1 MFTHPP
7 LPRRRIKDAV
17 YQVMS
22 HAAGWANVFL
32 EMVREE
38 GTVCE
43 VRRSM
48 VPVAQSVSEL
58 LAETWRGH
66 DWKTY
71 RLAYGTRLDDER
83 VRASQQ
89 APVPTQLRWAAPQLG
104 DTYDPTI
111 AELFVD
117 IPRTP
122 VTSLDDGR
130 TRTTEYYLLLSR
142 LDVRLLHTHAQDE
155 NNPLRLN
162 LTQQQVLRQM
172 HRLQALYMHLPPP
185 AADADTAH
193 TAHAP
198 HTPPAPD
205 ASPAT
210 GKCDARGDPKHAQMR
225 HFLAAL
231 RLCA

>member
-1 MFTHPP
+1 
-7 LPRRRIKDAV
+7 
-17 YQVMS
+17 MS

-38 GTVCE
+38 GTVAE

-48 VPVAQSVSEL
+48 VPVTQSVSEL
-58 LAETWRGH
+58 LAETWRGQH
-66 DWKTY
+66 WKTY

-89 APVPTQLRWAAPQLG
+89 APVPTQLRWVAPQLG
-104 DTYDPTI
+104 PEYDPTI
-111 AELFVD
+111 AELFADV
-117 IPRTP
+117 PRTP
-122 VTSLDDGR
+122 VTSLADGR
-130 TRTTEYYLLLSR
+130 TRMPEYYLLLSR
-142 LDVRLLHTHAQDE
+142 LDVRLLHTHAQDH
-155 NNPLRLN
+155 NNPLRPN

-172 HRLQALYMHLPPP
+172 HRLQALYMHNIKPPP
-185 AADADTAH
+185 RAVDNPAQ
-193 TAHAP
+193 
-198 HTPPAPD
+198 PPARP

-210 GKCDARGDPKHAQMR
+210 RKRDVNGDPKRAQMR